1 MSLNYKKVE
10 KVKSHIDLLYDLLEK
25 REFNIS
31 HNFLPDYKSHK
42 EFVENYIYRVWK
54 LVYEGENLIGTYYIT
69 YENFLGINLISSDYL
84 DYEEVI
90 KYVLKNETP
99 LEEIKSTRNKNFLIN
114 VNPDNLI
121 FKKALNKLNFKLIQN
136 TYLCSN

>member
-54 LVYEGENLIGTYYIT
+54 LVYEGENLIGTFYIT

>member
-69 YENFLGINLISSDYL
+69 YENFLGINLISSNYL